1 MDKFFINGG
10 NRLEGEI
17 SISCAKNSLL
27 PILAGTI
34 LVNGQVILKD
44 VPKYRDVNAMCAI
57 LSSLGGVVV
66 WQGDNLIID
75 CSNLDKNEI
84 SHELASPVRSSIF
97 TLGPILARL
106 GSAKVSY
113 PGGCDIGL
121 RPIDIHLNAL
131 KELGCKII
139 EKNGY
144 IYGQKNK
151 RLKNQVWLKFPSVGA
166 TENIIMFASL
176 FEGETI
182 IYNPAKEPEI
192 VDLANFLNKCG
203 AKISGAGSDVVLIE
217 GVKKLHGCEYKAIP
231 DRIECGTFLIAGAM
245 NEGDVLIKN
254 AIIDHN
260 SLLLEKL
267 QLCGCKIVKGKKS
280 IRLIAPKRLESFG
293 DIETAVYPGFPTD
306 LQPQMVAL
314 ASVCNG
320 CSIVFEN
327 VFESR
332 FNYVGELL
340 KMGCDIK
347 FKSSVCI
354 VRGKNKLYGADV
366 CATDLRGGASL
377 VLAGLYSEGYTTI
390 DKISLIDRGYYQ
402 FEQKLSSIGGDI
414 KRIYLIFCY

>member
-44 VPKYRDVNAMCAI
+44 VPKYRDVNAMCEI

-203 AKISGAGSDVVLIE
+203 AKISGAGSDVVSIE

-414 KRIYLIFCY
+414 KRI

>member
-131 KELGCKII
+131 RELGCKII

-151 RLKNQVWLKFPSVGA
+151 RLKNQVWLKFTSVGA

-203 AKISGAGSDVVLIE
+203 AKISGAGSDVVSIE

-402 FEQKLSSIGGDI
+402 FEQKLCSIGADI
-414 KRIYLIFCY
+414 KRI

>member
-34 LVNGQVILKD
+34 LVNGQMILKD
-44 VPKYRDVNAMCAI
+44 VPKYRDVNAMCEI

-203 AKISGAGSDVVLIE
+203 AKISGAGSDVVSIE

-414 KRIYLIFCY
+414 KRI

>member
-44 VPKYRDVNAMCAI
+44 VPKYRDVNAMCEI

-203 AKISGAGSDVVLIE
+203 AKISGAGSDVVSIE

-245 NEGDVLIKN
+245 NEGDILIKN

-280 IRLIAPKRLESFG
+280 MRLIAPKRLESFG

-354 VRGKNKLYGADV
+354 VRGKHKLYGADV

-414 KRIYLIFCY
+414 KRI

>member
-66 WQGDNLIID
+66 WQGNNLIID

-131 KELGCKII
+131 RELGCKII

-203 AKISGAGSDVVLIE
+203 AKISGAGSDVVSIE

-414 KRIYLIFCY
+414 KRI

>member
-44 VPKYRDVNAMCAI
+44 VPKYRDVNAMCEI

-131 KELGCKII
+131 RELGCKII

-203 AKISGAGSDVVLIE
+203 AKISGAGSDVVSIE

-414 KRIYLIFCY
+414 KRI

>member
-44 VPKYRDVNAMCAI
+44 VPKYRDVNAMCEI

-66 WQGDNLIID
+66 WQEDNLIID

-203 AKISGAGSDVVLIE
+203 AKISGAGSDVVSIE

-245 NEGDVLIKN
+245 NEGNVLIKN

-414 KRIYLIFCY
+414 KRI

>member
-44 VPKYRDVNAMCAI
+44 VPKYRDVNAMCEI

-203 AKISGAGSDVVLIE
+203 AKISGAGSDVVSIE

-254 AIIDHN
+254 AIIDHS

-414 KRIYLIFCY
+414 KRI

>member
-414 KRIYLIFCY
+414 KRI

>member
-131 KELGCKII
+131 RELGCKII

-203 AKISGAGSDVVLIE
+203 AKISGAGSDVVSIE

-245 NEGDVLIKN
+245 NKGDVLIKN

-280 IRLIAPKRLESFG
+280 IRLIAPKQLESFG

-414 KRIYLIFCY
+414 KRI

>member
-44 VPKYRDVNAMCAI
+44 VPKYRDVNAMCEI
-57 LSSLGGVVV
+57 LSSLGGKVI

-203 AKISGAGSDVVLIE
+203 AKISGAGSDVVSIE
-217 GVKKLHGCEYKAIP
+217 GVKKLHGCEYKAIS

-260 SLLLEKL
+260 NLLLEKL

-314 ASVCNG
+314 ASLCNG

-414 KRIYLIFCY
+414 KRI

>member
-44 VPKYRDVNAMCAI
+44 VPKYRDVNAMCEI

-131 KELGCKII
+131 RELGCKII

-203 AKISGAGSDVVLIE
+203 AKISGAGSDVVSIE

-377 VLAGLYSEGYTTI
+377 VLAALYSEGYTTI

-414 KRIYLIFCY
+414 KRI

>member
-44 VPKYRDVNAMCAI
+44 VPKYRDVNAMCEI
-57 LSSLGGVVV
+57 LSSLGGKVI

-203 AKISGAGSDVVLIE
+203 AKISGAGSDVVSIE

-245 NEGDVLIKN
+245 NEGNVLIKN

-314 ASVCNG
+314 ASLCNG

-414 KRIYLIFCY
+414 KRI

>member
-17 SISCAKNSLL
+17 SINCAKNSLL

-44 VPKYRDVNAMCAI
+44 VPKYRDVNAMCEI
-57 LSSLGGVVV
+57 LNSLGGVVV
-66 WQGDNLIID
+66 WQGNNLIID

-131 KELGCKII
+131 RELGCKII

-203 AKISGAGSDVVLIE
+203 AKISGAGSDVVSIE
-217 GVKKLHGCEYKAIP
+217 GVKKLHGCEYKAIS

-377 VLAGLYSEGYTTI
+377 VLAALYSEGYTTI

-414 KRIYLIFCY
+414 KRI

>member
-44 VPKYRDVNAMCAI
+44 VPKYRDVNAMCEI

-66 WQGDNLIID
+66 WQGDNLSID

-203 AKISGAGSDVVLIE
+203 AKISGAGSDVVSIE

-254 AIIDHN
+254 AIIDHS

-414 KRIYLIFCY
+414 KRI

>member
-44 VPKYRDVNAMCAI
+44 VPKYRDVNAMCDI

-203 AKISGAGSDVVLIE
+203 AKISGAGSDVVSIE

-245 NEGDVLIKN
+245 NEGNVLIKN

-414 KRIYLIFCY
+414 KRI

>member
-44 VPKYRDVNAMCAI
+44 VPKYRDVNAMCEI
-57 LSSLGGVVV
+57 LSSLGGKVI

-203 AKISGAGSDVVLIE
+203 AKISGAGSDVVSIE

-414 KRIYLIFCY
+414 KRI

>member
-203 AKISGAGSDVVLIE
+203 AKISGAGSDVVSIE

-245 NEGDVLIKN
+245 NKGDVLIKN

-280 IRLIAPKRLESFG
+280 IRLIAPKQLESFG

-414 KRIYLIFCY
+414 KRI

>member
-17 SISCAKNSLL
+17 SINCAKNSLL

-131 KELGCKII
+131 RELGCKII

-203 AKISGAGSDVVLIE
+203 AKISGAGSDVVSIE

-377 VLAGLYSEGYTTI
+377 VLAALYSEGYTTI

-414 KRIYLIFCY
+414 KRI

>member
-44 VPKYRDVNAMCAI
+44 VPKYRDVNAMCEI

-131 KELGCKII
+131 RELGCKII

-203 AKISGAGSDVVLIE
+203 AKISGAGSDVVSIE

-377 VLAGLYSEGYTTI
+377 ALAGLYSEGYTTI

-414 KRIYLIFCY
+414 KRI

>member
-44 VPKYRDVNAMCAI
+44 VPKYRDVNAMCDI
-57 LSSLGGVVV
+57 LSSLGEVVV

-131 KELGCKII
+131 RELGCKII

-203 AKISGAGSDVVLIE
+203 AKISGAGSDVVSIE

-414 KRIYLIFCY
+414 KRI

>member
-44 VPKYRDVNAMCAI
+44 VPKYRDVNAMCEI

-66 WQGDNLIID
+66 WQGDNLNID

-131 KELGCKII
+131 RELGCKII

-203 AKISGAGSDVVLIE
+203 AKISGAGSDVVSIE

-377 VLAGLYSEGYTTI
+377 VLAALYSEGYTTI

-414 KRIYLIFCY
+414 KRI

>member
-34 LVNGQVILKD
+34 LINGQVVLKD
-44 VPKYRDVNAMCAI
+44 VPKYRDVNAMCEI

-151 RLKNQVWLKFPSVGA
+151 RLKSQVWLKFPSVGA

-203 AKISGAGSDVVLIE
+203 AKISGAGSDVVSIE

-245 NEGDVLIKN
+245 NKGDILIKN
-254 AIIDHN
+254 AIIEHN

-354 VRGKNKLYGADV
+354 VRGKNILYGADV

-402 FEQKLSSIGGDI
+402 FEQKLSSIGADI
-414 KRIYLIFCY
+414 KRI

>member
-44 VPKYRDVNAMCAI
+44 VPKYRDVNAMCEI
-57 LSSLGGVVV
+57 LSSLGGKVI

-203 AKISGAGSDVVLIE
+203 AKISGAGSDVVSIE

-245 NEGDVLIKN
+245 NEGNVLIKN

-414 KRIYLIFCY
+414 KRI

>member
-44 VPKYRDVNAMCAI
+44 VPKYRDVNAMCEI
-57 LSSLGGVVV
+57 LNSLGGVVV
-66 WQGDNLIID
+66 WQGNNLIID

-131 KELGCKII
+131 RELGCKII

-203 AKISGAGSDVVLIE
+203 AKISGAGSDVVSIE
-217 GVKKLHGCEYKAIP
+217 GVKKLHGCEYKAIS

-414 KRIYLIFCY
+414 KRI

>member
-34 LVNGQVILKD
+34 LVNGQVVLKD
-44 VPKYRDVNAMCAI
+44 VPKYRDVNAMCEI
-57 LSSLGGVVV
+57 LSSLGGKVI

-203 AKISGAGSDVVLIE
+203 AKISGAGSDVVSIE

-414 KRIYLIFCY
+414 KRI